1 MNKRDKIDYILA
13 LVKEQTEE
21 FLELEDLAGI
31 SDLSASELV
40 VAAVEIVTTNIVTTV
55 HYISPVGQVDRSN
68 VSFMIDDELE
78 VPIYSTEYEDS
89 DD

>member
-1 MNKRDKIDYILA
+1 MNKRDKIDHILA

-21 FLELEDLAGI
+21 FLELEDMAGI

-78 VPIYSTEYEDS
+78 VPIYSTQDEES

>member
-1 MNKRDKIDYILA
+1 MNKRDKIEYILA
-13 LVKEQTEE
+13 LVREQIEE
-21 FLELEDLAGI
+21 FLELEDIAGI

-78 VPIYSTEYEDS
+78 VPIYSTQDEES

>member
-1 MNKRDKIDYILA
+1 MNKRDKIDHILA

-78 VPIYSTEYEDS
+78 VPIYSTEHEDS

>member
-1 MNKRDKIDYILA
+1 MNKRDKIDRILA

-21 FLELEDLAGI
+21 FLELEDMAGI

-78 VPIYSTEYEDS
+78 VPIYSTQDEEP

>member
-13 LVKEQTEE
+13 LVKEQIEE

-78 VPIYSTEYEDS
+78 VPIYSTQDEES

>member
-1 MNKRDKIDYILA
+1 MNKRDKIDHILA

-21 FLELEDLAGI
+21 FLELEDIAGI

>member
-13 LVKEQTEE
+13 LVKEQIDE

-78 VPIYSTEYEDS
+78 VPIYSTQDEES